1 MQPCTCISN
10 LDHTIRWS
18 FGQFKFFVVTELP
31 FHIYF
36 FNSPTFIDTVEVAHT
51 PMGEFKVS
59 WMEEDT
65 LLIRGN

>member
-10 LDHTIRWS
+10 LDDHTIRWS

-36 FNSPTFIDTVEVAHT
+36 FNSPTFIDTVEVAHSD
-51 PMGEFKVS
+51 GRVQGFL
-59 WMEEDT
+59 EEDT